1 MYPAK
6 SAAHNDRVRA
16 RHRMKVAHAA
26 ETGASNAR
34 QLYATTGPNAAVIGQ
49 TSRLPN
55 GIAVIQATFAPLGT
69 KIIRLIIGL
78 SRWLIA

>member
-6 SAAHNDRVRA
+6 TAAHIDRVRA
-16 RHRMKVAHAA
+16 RHRTKVVHAA
-26 ETGASNAR
+26 DAGASSAR

-55 GIAVIQATFAPLGT
+55 GIAVIQAIFTPLGT
-69 KIIRLIIGL
+69 KIIRLIMGL
-78 SRWLIA
+78 SR